1 MDARPTRPPRRTGP
15 IELRDFGPNGLR
27 LGTPDDCYD
36 GSPWELHRGEL
47 VEQMGS
53 KDIHGITMALL
64 AALFRVHARE
74 GHTVLADIYC
84 DLTDEQGP
92 SLRAPDV
99 VVVSDLAAPRN
110 DAYRG
115 TPVLAV
121 EIRGTQSKKY
131 LEEKVKL
138 YLEHDWPEVWIVHA
152 ERHEVEVLRR
162 GVASVVYRP
171 GAEVPMIPALDKYGL
186 TTLPVTAFFDQRE
199 VSRYTDEWVEK
210 RGEARGETRGEARGR
225 VTSIERVLL
234 ARGLEVPP
242 LTRARMATCTD
253 IETLDRWLIL
263 AATVTSASAFVDA
276 IGQLA

>member
-15 IELRDFGPNGLR
+15 IELRDFGPNGHR

-47 VEQMGS
+47 VQQMGS

-99 VVVSDLAAPRN
+99 VVVSDLVTPRN

-115 TPVLAV
+115 TPLLAV

-131 LEEKVKL
+131 LDDKVKL
-138 YLEHDWPEVWIVHA
+138 YLEHDWPEVWLVHA

-171 GAEVPMIPALDKYGL
+171 GTEVPMIPALDKYGL
-186 TTLPVTAFFDQRE
+186 TALPVTAFFDQRE
-199 VSRYTDEWVEK
+199 VTRYTDEWVQK
-210 RGEARGETRGEARGR
+210 RAEARARGET
-225 VTSIERVLL
+225 LL
-234 ARGLEVPP
+234 EFLDARGLDLPE
-242 LTRARMATCTD
+242 TARARITACTD
-253 IETLDRWLIL
+253 VTMLKRWLVL
-263 AATVTSASAFVDA
+263 AATAASASAFVDA
-276 IGQLA
+276 MGERA